1 MARAV
6 LQEQQRILLQQERK
20 IASELE
26 ACLAS
31 SEGSNGNNIHAST
44 LRQITASLD
53 DLFLLVIVGEFN
65 AGKSACI
72 NALLHNEVLPE
83 GVIPTT
89 DQVTILRHSE
99 QHEQRQHER
108 NILEIDDPADFLRDI
123 SIVDTPGVNAVLLE
137 HQRLTEEFVPR
148 SDLILFVT
156 SIDRPFTQSEKEF
169 LERIQAWGKKI
180 IIVLNKIDMLRS
192 MSELEQ
198 IIAFI
203 RSNCK
208 LLLSFQPDIF
218 PVSALQAQQARHAI
232 GHQAMELWERSRF
245 AALEEYLFH
254 TLDAQER
261 VRLKLL
267 SPLGV
272 MYRVLTETQ
281 KGIQARAQLLVE
293 DARTVSTIDEQLK
306 LYTEDMQKN
315 FKHRITQVENIILEM
330 RQRGDL
336 FFDDTLRLRRI
347 LDLVQGERIKQE
359 FEREVLGNSATRIE
373 QTIQELID
381 WMVEQEH
388 RFWQSVMEFL
398 DRRRQVSLGREGQML
413 GAISREFDY
422 NRRVLLQSVSRT
434 VTSVVQTYDREAETN
449 QLSQDMRNTVAQA
462 AIASASG
469 VGLGAL
475 IVAFVGTLAADV
487 TGIIA
492 GLGLLLLGYGI
503 IPLRRKQA
511 KQDFNTKMQELQIKL
526 IAAMNEQFRKELNN
540 SISRV
545 QDAIAPYTRF
555 VRAEQQKTDTLLE
568 RLTQLN
574 QEILELK
581 SEIEKQ

>member
-1 MARAV
+1 MARAI
-6 LQEQQRILLQQERK
+6 LQERQRMLLQQERR
-20 IASELE
+20 IAGELE
-26 ACLAS
+26 ESLAN
-31 SEGSNGNNIHAST
+31 SEGSNAYAST
-44 LRQITASLD
+44 IRQIMTSLD
-53 DLFLLVIVGEFN
+53 DLFLLVTVGEFN
-65 AGKSACI
+65 SGKSACI
-72 NALLHNEVLPE
+72 NALLHDEVLAE

-99 QHEQRQHER
+99 RSEQRQHEQ
-108 NILEIDDPADFLRDI
+108 NILEIDNPADFLRDI
-123 SIVDTPGVNAVLLE
+123 SIVDTPGVNAILLE

-156 SIDRPFTQSEKEF
+156 SVDRPFTRSEKEF
-169 LERIQAWGKKI
+169 LERIRAWGKKI
-180 IIVLNKIDMLRS
+180 IIILNKIDMLRNPG
-192 MSELEQ
+192 ELEK
-198 IIAFI
+198 ILEFI

-208 LLLSFQPDIF
+208 LLLGFEPDIF
-218 PVSALQAQQARHAI
+218 PVSALLAQQARSAV
-232 GHQAMELWERSRF
+232 GHEAMGLWERSRF
-245 AALEEYLFH
+245 GSLEEYLFQ
-254 TLDAQER
+254 TLDAEER

-272 MYRVLTETQ
+272 MNRVLTETQ
-281 KGIQARAQLLVE
+281 TAIEARAQLLAE
-293 DARTVSTIDEQLK
+293 DARTVSIIDEQLV

-315 FKHRITQVENIILEM
+315 FKHRITEVENVILEM
-330 RQRGDL
+330 RRRGDL
-336 FFDDTLRLRRI
+336 FFDDTLRLRRV
-347 LDLVQGERIKQE
+347 LDLMQGDRIKQE

-373 QTIQELID
+373 QIVQEMID

-388 RFWQSVMEFL
+388 RFWQSVMDFL

-434 VTSVVQTYDREAETN
+434 VTSVIQTYDRETEID

-462 AIASASG
+462 AIAGASG
-469 VGLGAL
+469 VGLGAI

-492 GLGLLLLGYGI
+492 GIGLLLLGYGI

-511 KQDFNTKMQELQIKL
+511 KQDFDAKMRELQAKL
-526 IAAMNEQFRKELNN
+526 TASMSEQFRKELNN
-540 SISRV
+540 SVNRV

-555 VRAEQQKTDTLLE
+555 VRAEQQKTEVVQE
-568 RLTQLN
+568 RLQQLN
-574 QEILELK
+574 QEILELRN
-581 SEIEKQ
+581 EIERQ

>member
-6 LQEQQRILLQQERK
+6 LQERQRMLLQQERR
-20 IASELE
+20 IAGELE
-26 ACLAS
+26 ESLAN
-31 SEGSNGNNIHAST
+31 SEGSNAYAST
-44 LRQITASLD
+44 IRQIVTSLD
-53 DLFLLVIVGEFN
+53 DLFLLVTVGEFN
-65 AGKSACI
+65 SGKSACI
-72 NALLHNEVLPE
+72 NALLHAEVLAE

-99 QHEQRQHER
+99 RDEQHQHEQ
-108 NILEIDDPADFLRDI
+108 NILEIDNPAEFLRDI

-156 SIDRPFTQSEKEF
+156 SVDRPFTRSEKEF
-169 LERIQAWGKKI
+169 LERIRAWGKKI
-180 IIVLNKIDMLRS
+180 IIILNKIDMLRNTG
-192 MSELEQ
+192 ELEK
-198 IIAFI
+198 ILAFI

-208 LLLSFQPDIF
+208 LLLGFEPDIF
-218 PVSALQAQQARHAI
+218 PVSALLAQQARSAV
-232 GHQAMELWERSRF
+232 GHEAMGFWERSRF
-245 AALEEYLFH
+245 ANLEEYLFQ
-254 TLDAQER
+254 TLDAEER

-272 MYRVLTETQ
+272 MTRVLTETQ
-281 KGIQARAQLLVE
+281 TAVEARAQLLAE
-293 DARTVSTIDEQLK
+293 DARTVSTIDEQLN
-306 LYTEDMQKN
+306 LYTQDMQKN
-315 FKHRITQVENIILEM
+315 FKHRITEIENIILEM
-330 RQRGDL
+330 RRRGDL
-336 FFDDTLRLRRI
+336 FFDDTLRLRRV
-347 LDLVQGERIKQE
+347 LDLVQGDRIKQE
-359 FEREVLGNSATRIE
+359 FEREVLGNSADRIE
-373 QTIQELID
+373 QAVQEMID

-388 RFWQSVMEFL
+388 RFWQSVMDFL

-434 VTSVVQTYDREAETN
+434 VTSVIQTYDRETEID

-462 AIASASG
+462 AIAGASG
-469 VGLGAL
+469 VGLGAI

-492 GLGLLLLGYGI
+492 GIGLLLLGYGI

-511 KQDFNTKMQELQIKL
+511 KQDFDTKMRELQAKL
-526 IAAMNEQFRKELNN
+526 TASMSEQFRKELNN
-540 SISRV
+540 SVNRV

-555 VRAEQQKTDTLLE
+555 VRAEQQKTEVVQE
-568 RLTQLN
+568 RLQQLN
-574 QEILELK
+574 QEVLELK
-581 SEIEKQ
+581 SEIERH

>member
-6 LQEQQRILLQQERK
+6 LQERQRALLQQERK
-20 IASELE
+20 IAGELE
-26 ACLAS
+26 ECLAN
-31 SEGSNGNNIHAST
+31 SEGSNVYAST
-44 LRQITASLD
+44 IRQITVSLD
-53 DLFLLVIVGEFN
+53 DLFLLVTVGEFN
-65 AGKSACI
+65 SGKSACI
-72 NALLHNEVLPE
+72 NALLHNEVLAE

-99 QHEQRQHER
+99 RSEQHQYEH

-156 SIDRPFTQSEKEF
+156 SVDRPFTRSEKEF
-169 LERIQAWGKKI
+169 LERIRAWGKKI
-180 IIVLNKIDMLRS
+180 IIILNKIDMLRNPA
-192 MSELEQ
+192 ELEQ
-198 IIAFI
+198 ILAFI

-208 LLLSFQPDIF
+208 LLLGFEPDIF
-218 PVSALQAQQARHAI
+218 PVSALLAQQARGAI
-232 GHQAMELWERSRF
+232 GHEAMGLWERSRF
-245 AALEEYLFH
+245 ANLEEYLFH
-254 TLDAQER
+254 TLDAEER

-272 MYRVLTETQ
+272 MDRVLGETRNA
-281 KGIQARAQLLVE
+281 IEARAQLLAE

-306 LYTEDMQKN
+306 LYAEDMQKN
-315 FKHRITQVENIILEM
+315 FKHRITEVENIILEM
-330 RQRGDL
+330 RRRGDM

-373 QTIQELID
+373 QAVQEMID

-388 RFWQSVMEFL
+388 RFWQSVMDFL

-434 VTSVVQTYDREAETN
+434 VTSVIQTYDREAETD

-462 AIASASG
+462 AIAGASG
-469 VGLGAL
+469 VGLGAI

-492 GLGLLLLGYGI
+492 GIGLLLLGYGI

-511 KQDFNTKMQELQIKL
+511 KQDFDAKMLELQAKL
-526 IAAMNEQFRKELNN
+526 TASMSEQFRKELNN
-540 SISRV
+540 SINRV

-555 VRAEQQKTDTLLE
+555 VRSEQQKTVALQE

-574 QEILELK
+574 QEILGLK
-581 SEIEKQ
+581 SEIERH

>member
-6 LQEQQRILLQQERK
+6 LQERQRMLLQQERR
-20 IASELE
+20 IAGELE
-26 ACLAS
+26 ECLAN
-31 SEGSNGNNIHAST
+31 SEGSNAYAST
-44 LRQITASLD
+44 IRQIVTSLD
-53 DLFLLVIVGEFN
+53 DLFLLVTVGEFN
-65 AGKSACI
+65 SGKSACI
-72 NALLHNEVLPE
+72 NALLHAEVLAE

-99 QHEQRQHER
+99 RDEQHQHEQ
-108 NILEIDDPADFLRDI
+108 NILEIDNPAEFLRDI

-156 SIDRPFTQSEKEF
+156 SVDRPFTRSEKEF
-169 LERIQAWGKKI
+169 LERIRAWGKKI
-180 IIVLNKIDMLRS
+180 IIILNKIDMLRNTG
-192 MSELEQ
+192 ELEK
-198 IIAFI
+198 ILAFI

-208 LLLSFQPDIF
+208 LLLGFEPDIF
-218 PVSALQAQQARHAI
+218 PVSALLAQQARSAV
-232 GHQAMELWERSRF
+232 GHEAMGFWERSRF
-245 AALEEYLFH
+245 ANLEEYLFQ
-254 TLDAQER
+254 TLDAEER

-272 MYRVLTETQ
+272 MTRVLTETQ
-281 KGIQARAQLLVE
+281 TAVEARAQLLAE
-293 DARTVSTIDEQLK
+293 DARTVSTIDEQLN
-306 LYTEDMQKN
+306 LYTQDMQKN
-315 FKHRITQVENIILEM
+315 FKHRITEIENIILEM
-330 RQRGDL
+330 RRRGDL
-336 FFDDTLRLRRI
+336 FFDDTLRLRRV

-359 FEREVLGNSATRIE
+359 FEREVLGNSADRIE
-373 QTIQELID
+373 QAVQEMID

-388 RFWQSVMEFL
+388 RFWQSVMDFL

-434 VTSVVQTYDREAETN
+434 VTSVIQTYDRETEID

-462 AIASASG
+462 AIAGASG
-469 VGLGAL
+469 VGLGAI

-492 GLGLLLLGYGI
+492 GIGLLLLGYGI

-511 KQDFNTKMQELQIKL
+511 KQDFDTKMRELQAKL
-526 IAAMNEQFRKELNN
+526 TASMSEQFRKELNN
-540 SISRV
+540 SVNRV

-555 VRAEQQKTDTLLE
+555 VRAEQQKTEVVQE
-568 RLTQLN
+568 RLQQLN
-574 QEILELK
+574 QEVLELK
-581 SEIEKQ
+581 SEIERH